1 MKFNWGTGIFLFIVL
16 FLVSMLT
23 VVFLSF
29 RQSNELVESEY
40 YPQGIEYQK
49 QIDRRQ
55 RAEAL
60 SARIDI
66 KQSGS
71 VVVLAYP
78 AEFRNAALSNAEIYF
93 YRPSAEMSDVKI
105 AMQPDTA
112 LMQYLP
118 VDNLRAGKYIVKFSW
133 MMNETEYYDEQSI
146 MIGK

>member
-16 FLVSMLT
+16 FLISMFT

-29 RQSNELVESEY
+29 RENNELVESEY

-60 SARIDI
+60 SARIGI
-66 KQSGS
+66 NQSGS
-71 VVVLAYP
+71 VVVLTYP
-78 AEFRNAALSNAEIYF
+78 AEFRDATISNAEIYF
-93 YRPSAEMSDVKI
+93 YRPSAEKSDVKI
-105 AMQPDTA
+105 GMQPDTA
-112 LMQYLP
+112 LMQYLS
-118 VDNLRAGKYIVKFSW
+118 VDNLSAGKYIVKLSW